1 MYIDSCKTRKYTRH
15 LLRENY
21 RKDGKVLHRTIANLS
36 SCSEEEIDAMK
47 LALKHK
53 GDLSKLCLLSDNLKL
68 EQGYSVGAVVL
79 VYEIA
84 KRLGIASSLGPTR
97 EGKLALWQVIA
108 RVIDQ
113 GSRLSA
119 VRLASKCACCDIL
132 NMDAFN
138 EDDLYSNLKWLEKNQ
153 ATIENRIYKKRT
165 ENLRSNIYLYDVT
178 SSYLEGTKNEFGMFG
193 YNRDG
198 KKSKKQIV
206 IGLLCDE
213 KGFPL
218 SVEVFDGNTLDPKTF
233 SSQIKKVAERFGADN
248 VTFVGDRG
256 MIKSKEIR
264 ALNSESFHYITAIT
278 KPQIETLLKNDIIQM
293 ELFDEEI
300 SEVTDNKIRYIL
312 RRNPSRANEIHLNR
326 EEKYLSLSKE
336 QEKQNIYLLE
346 NPKAHVSA
354 ALKKIIA
361 KAAKLKISSWVE
373 ITSSRRKIN
382 INKVEEKLNEISEL
396 DGCYVI
402 KTDLSPELATAEIA
416 HRRYKDLAYVES
428 AFRCSKTTEL
438 ELRPIHVRKKS
449 STRGHV
455 FVVTMAYMI
464 ARELARLW
472 QDVNGTVQEC
482 LNELKTICSINIV
495 IAGNVKCSKIPTPR
509 ADIKDL
515 IDKAGVILPEVLP
528 HRKIIV
534 ATRKK
539 LTRETIVV

>member
-15 LLRENY
+15 LLRESY
-21 RKDGKVLHRTIANLS
+21 RENGKVLHRTIANLS
-36 SCSEEEIDAMK
+36 SCSEDEIEAMK

-53 GDLSKLCLLSDNLKL
+53 EDLSKLCLLSDNLKL
-68 EQGYSVGAVVL
+68 EQGLSAGAVIL

-84 KRLGIASSLGPTR
+84 KRLGIVSALGPSR

-132 NMDAFN
+132 NIDSFN
-138 EDDLYSNLKWLEKNQ
+138 EDNLYSNLKWLANNQ
-153 ATIENRIYKKRT
+153 TVIENRIYKKRKAGT
-165 ENLRSNIYLYDVT
+165 HSNIYLYDVT

-213 KGFPL
+213 TGFPL
-218 SVEVFDGNTLDPKTF
+218 SVEVFNGNTLDPKTLG
-233 SSQIKKVAERFGADN
+233 SQIKKVSERFGAKN

-256 MIKSKEIR
+256 MIKSNEIKN
-264 ALNSESFHYITAIT
+264 LGSEGFHYITAIT

-300 SEVTDNKIRYIL
+300 SEVTDSNRRYIL
-312 RRNPSRANEIHLNR
+312 RRNPSRALEIHLNR
-326 EEKYLSLSKE
+326 EEKFSSLEKE
-336 QEKQNIYLLE
+336 VDKQNTYLQE
-346 NPKAHVSA
+346 HPRAHVSA
-354 ALKKIIA
+354 ALKKVIA
-361 KAAKLKISSWVE
+361 KAGKLKITSWVE
-373 ITSSRRKIN
+373 IKSSRRKIKL
-382 INKVEEKLNEISEL
+382 NKVDVKLNEISEL

-402 KTDLSPELATAEIA
+402 KTDLSPELATAQTVHA
-416 HRRYKDLAYVES
+416 RYKDLAYVES
-428 AFRCSKTTEL
+428 AFRCSKTVEL
-438 ELRPIHVRKKS
+438 ELRPINVRRKH

-482 LNELKTICSINIV
+482 LNELRTVCSINVI
-495 IAGNVKCSKIPTPR
+495 IAGHVKCSQIPIPR

-515 IDKAGVILPEVLP
+515 IDKAGVVFPDVIP
-528 HRKIIV
+528 HKNVIV

-539 LTRETIVV
+539 LTRKPKAV